1 MQTQW
6 ITVDGI
12 IKQGHQIASGIAR
25 DNPYPGGSI
34 PMQIPFFQKLGL
46 DLTAFYPGT
55 LNVSISP
62 HTFTVDRPEYT
73 FRNVEW
79 TSHHPPE
86 HFSFSRCQVIYKN
99 INYNSL
105 IYYPHP
111 ETKRTHFQDNSTLEI
126 LAPLIE
132 GLNYGDSIQVRVNP
146 LEIAIRFS

>member
-6 ITVDGI
+6 ITVEGI
-12 IKQGHQIASGIAR
+12 IKQGHQIASGISQ
-25 DNPYPGGSI
+25 DSPYPGGSI
-34 PMQIPFFQKLGL
+34 AMQIPFFQQLGL
-46 DLTAFYPGT
+46 NLTDFFPGT
-55 LNVSISP
+55 LNVLISP
-62 HTFTVDRPEYT
+62 HTFAIKRPEYT

-99 INYNSL
+99 VYYKSL

-132 GLNYGDSIQVRVNP
+132 HLNYGDSIQVQINP
-146 LEIAIRFS
+146 LEIAIKFS